1 MRGRVGQFSEII
13 KIVGGSSFLSL
24 LEAKSS
30 KKNYLKENDSRN
42 RKTTKL
48 NEKQISN
55 KAKQNIF
62 DWA

>member
-1 MRGRVGQFSEII
+1 MRGRVGQFSEITE
-13 KIVGGSSFLSL
+13 IVGGSSFLSL

>member
-1 MRGRVGQFSEII
+1 MRGRAGQFSGIS
-13 KIVGGSSFLSL
+13 KIVWGSSFLSL

-30 KKNYLKENDSRN
+30 KKNYFKENDPRN
-42 RKTTKL
+42 KKTTKL